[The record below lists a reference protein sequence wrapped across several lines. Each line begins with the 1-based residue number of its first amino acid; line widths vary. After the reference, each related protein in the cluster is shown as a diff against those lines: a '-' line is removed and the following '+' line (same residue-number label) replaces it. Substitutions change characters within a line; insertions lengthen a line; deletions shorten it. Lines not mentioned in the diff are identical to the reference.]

1 MLTEYVDAAL
11 GKAHYE
17 IIDDQEPYYG
27 EVCEL
32 PGVYAT
38 GATLEDCRPHH
49 RRHAGIRDLGF
60 EGPFAGGR
68 HSLFWT
74 LMRTITS
81 SASTLITQV
90 PMLTSPT

>member
-17 IIDDQEPYYG
+17 IIDDKEPYYG

-38 GATLEDCRPHH
+38 GATLEDCRQNLKDVVE
-49 RRHAGIRDLGF
+49 GWLMLSIKRDLSVPEIDGI
-60 EGPFAGGR
+60 
-68 HSLFWT
+68 
-74 LMRTITS
+74 TIDVTQE
-81 SASTLITQV
+81 SAI
-90 PMLTSPT
+90 